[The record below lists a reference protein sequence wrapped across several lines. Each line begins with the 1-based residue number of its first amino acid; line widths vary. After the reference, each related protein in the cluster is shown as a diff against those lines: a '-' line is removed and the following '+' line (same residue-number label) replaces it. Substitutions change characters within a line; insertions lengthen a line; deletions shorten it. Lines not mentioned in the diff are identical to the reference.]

1 MKARKSSSSK
11 CRQFGKYSE
20 ISFRVR
26 GGSFGGW
33 GKCVRGRGGRG
44 GGQGNVSEGGEGIE
58 EARKCVVSK
67 NEGKN
72 TALSG

>member
-1 MKARKSSSSK
+1 MCQRK
-11 CRQFGKYSE
+11 
-20 ISFRVR
+20 
-26 GGSFGGW
+26 
-33 GKCVRGRGGRG
+33 GGRG
-44 GGQGNVSEGGEGIE
+44 GGQGNVSEGGEGTE